1 MRALVIEH
9 DHTTPCGLVGER
21 LVERGYE
28 LIMHRV
34 VPADRYEHPDVPGAF
49 PSLEGID
56 LLVAMGAPW
65 SVYDVDRIGSWLVPE
80 LELLRDAVASGVP
93 VLGVCFGG
101 QALAAALGGT
111 VSRSPSPE
119 LGWVSVES
127 VRLDLVPTGP
137 WFQWHVDRWQLP
149 PGAEEVARSDA
160 ASQAFVYRGCLA
172 VQFHPELTEAMLRGW
187 LDNGG
192 SAEAAAAGV
201 DVAAVLAQTRRL
213 EPAAHRRASALVDA
227 FLKQVAP
234 AAGARFPIGRLPRGQ
249 LATDRNGP
257 SAS

>member
-21 LVERGYE
+21 LVERSYE
-28 LIMHRV
+28 LVMHRV

-80 LELLRDAVASGVP
+80 LELLRDAVAGGVP

-234 AAGARFPIGRLPRGQ
+234 AAGARLPIGRPPRGQ